1 MEEQTR
7 HLRKENKHKK
17 MKKKINFGK
26 KEYSEINSLLNSKF
40 NEKTPLIAVHR
51 GTASGTI
58 VENTILSQ
66 VASLQ
71 AGGDMIEVD
80 VVKSTD
86 GKYYAFHDGNEY
98 RLLKKRKNIKE
109 MSSREIESLTYYC
122 PIGESIEYK
131 VEKLDD
137 ILEYFKGKDVLINID
152 RAWNYFEE
160 LLKYFD
166 KYEMEKQ
173 LVFKSAPKKEFL
185 DVFSKHPVKYMYM
198 PIVSKKE
205 EVDATIRQKDLNL
218 VGFELLAENEDDTFF
233 DKKYLKGLKEKG
245 YFCWIN
251 AIRLNDVRKLY
262 AGYDD
267 NISIT
272 EGGDKGWGV
281 LIERGADIIQT
292 DWPFLLEKY
301 LKSK

>member
-1 MEEQTR
+1 M
-7 HLRKENKHKK
+7 KNK
-17 MKKKINFGK
+17 ISFGK
-26 KEYSEINSLLNSKF
+26 KEYSKINSLLNKKF
-40 NEKTPLIAVHR
+40 SERSTLIAVHR

-71 AGGDMIEVD
+71 SGGDMIEVD
-80 VVKSTD
+80 VVRSTD

-98 RLLKKRKNIKE
+98 RLLKKRKNIRE
-109 MSSREIESLTYYC
+109 MSSKEIESLIYYC
-122 PIGESIEYK
+122 PIGEAIEYK
-131 VEKLDD
+131 VEKLET

-152 RAWNYFEE
+152 RAWDYFED
-160 LLKYFD
+160 LLKFFD
-166 KYEMEKQ
+166 SYNMEKQ
-173 LVFKSAPKKEFL
+173 LVFKSVPKKEFL
-185 DVFSKHPVKYMYM
+185 DIFTNHSVKYMYM

-205 EVDATIRQKDLNL
+205 EVDAAVSQKNLNL
-218 VGFELLAENEDDTFF
+218 VGFEVLAESEKDIFF
-233 DKKYLKGLKEKG
+233 DKKYLSGLKKKG

-267 NISIT
+267 NVSII

-301 LKSK
+301 LNKNN

>member
-1 MEEQTR
+1 M
-7 HLRKENKHKK
+7 KNK
-17 MKKKINFGK
+17 ISFGK
-26 KEYSEINSLLNSKF
+26 KEYSKINSLLNKKF
-40 NEKTPLIAVHR
+40 SERSTLIAVHR

-71 AGGDMIEVD
+71 SGGDMIEVD
-80 VVKSTD
+80 VVRSTD

-98 RLLKKRKNIKE
+98 RLLKKRKNIRE
-109 MSSREIESLTYYC
+109 MSSKEIESLIYYC
-122 PIGESIEYK
+122 PIGEAIEYK
-131 VEKLDD
+131 VEKLET

-152 RAWNYFEE
+152 RAWDYFED
-160 LLKYFD
+160 LLKFFD
-166 KYEMEKQ
+166 SYNMEKQ
-173 LVFKSAPKKEFL
+173 LVFKSVPKKEFL
-185 DVFSKHPVKYMYM
+185 DIFTDHSVKYMYM

-205 EVDATIRQKDLNL
+205 EVDAAVSQKNLNL
-218 VGFELLAENEDDTFF
+218 VGFEVLAESEKDIFL
-233 DKKYLKGLKEKG
+233 DKKYLSGLKKKG

-267 NISIT
+267 NVSII

-301 LKSK
+301 LNKNN